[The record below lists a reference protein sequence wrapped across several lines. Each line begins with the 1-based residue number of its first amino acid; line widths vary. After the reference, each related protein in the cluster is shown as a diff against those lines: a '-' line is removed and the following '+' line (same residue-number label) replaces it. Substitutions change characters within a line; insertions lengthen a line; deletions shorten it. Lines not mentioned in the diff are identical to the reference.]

1 MVAGCT
7 GPIEKPLTLVAQAG
21 LGLLRTQHHLPCLR
35 GDVFVTHRG
44 IEGGQVTGHGLHI
57 SIGQVPQFFDHV
69 THGAGGNTVRFSVA
83 LAQIAV
89 KLILR
94 PWHWRA

>member
-1 MVAGCT
+1 MKPVTFFIMHLT
-7 GPIEKPLTLVAQAG
+7 G
-21 LGLLRTQHHLPCLR
+21 LR

-69 THGAGGNTVRFSVA
+69 THGAGGNTVRFKFACSGKEASSGEGEYTLVNDSVA
-83 LAQIAV
+83 A
-89 KLILR
+89 
-94 PWHWRA
+94 